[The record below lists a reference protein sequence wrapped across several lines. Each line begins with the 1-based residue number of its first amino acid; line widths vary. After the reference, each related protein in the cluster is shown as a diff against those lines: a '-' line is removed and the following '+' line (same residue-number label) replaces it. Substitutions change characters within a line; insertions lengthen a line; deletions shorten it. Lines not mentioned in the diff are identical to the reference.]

1 LHLFLLLDKLC
12 SMKKKLRVGI
22 LFGGQSA
29 EHEISLLSAKSVYDA
44 IDKKKYD
51 VCLIGIDKKGQWH
64 LGNETN
70 FLSHPDDPKKVA
82 LNLLTKEATLLPY
95 AADKQLVHTDS
106 VENGE
111 HLDVLFPL
119 LHGPNGED
127 GTVQGLLKLAHIPFV
142 GADVI
147 GSAIAMD
154 KDVTKRLLRDA
165 NIPTAKFIALKK
177 IDQDSISFKKIVKS
191 LGLPFFVKPA
201 NLGSSVAVSKVKN
214 EEQFKK
220 AVQDAFSYDNKILI
234 EEYIQGKE
242 LWCSVLGNEKPIAS
256 LIGEI
261 VPEHEFFDYAAK
273 YYDDSDTLYH
283 FPVPFPQPLLQQM
296 QDLAIKTVQTLCC
309 EGMARVDFFLD
320 EKNNIFIN
328 EINTIPG
335 FRETSLYPKLWK
347 ASGISYIE
355 LIDRLIMLAV
365 ERHTRDSQ
373 LKTTYA

>member
-1 LHLFLLLDKLC
+1 
-12 SMKKKLRVGI
+12 MKKKLCVGI

-44 IDKKKYD
+44 IDKEKYD

-64 LGNETN
+64 LGNASK
-70 FLSHPDDPKKVA
+70 FLSNPEDPKKVA
-82 LNLLTKEATLLPY
+82 LNLLSDETTLLPY
-95 AADKQLVHTDS
+95 AAEKQLVTIAS
-106 VENGE
+106 SKNNE
-111 HLDVLFPL
+111 HLDVIFPI
-119 LHGPNGED
+119 LHGPYGED
-127 GTVQGLLKLAHIPFV
+127 GTVQGLLKLSHIPFV
-142 GADVI
+142 GADVL
-147 GSAIAMD
+147 GSAVAMD

-165 NIPTAKFIALKK
+165 HIPIAKFVTMKK
-177 IDQDSISFKKIVKS
+177 NSQDDISFKEIVKT

-220 AVQDAFSYDNKILI
+220 AIQEAFSYDNKILI

-273 YYDDSDTLYH
+273 YYNDSDTRYH
-283 FPVPFPQPLLQQM
+283 FPVPFPHPLLKKM

-320 EKNNIFIN
+320 EKKNIFIN

-347 ASGISYIE
+347 ASGIPYTE
-355 LIDRLIMLAV
+355 LIDRLITLAIQ
-365 ERHTRDSQ
+365 RHTRDAQ
-373 LKTTYA
+373 LKNTYA